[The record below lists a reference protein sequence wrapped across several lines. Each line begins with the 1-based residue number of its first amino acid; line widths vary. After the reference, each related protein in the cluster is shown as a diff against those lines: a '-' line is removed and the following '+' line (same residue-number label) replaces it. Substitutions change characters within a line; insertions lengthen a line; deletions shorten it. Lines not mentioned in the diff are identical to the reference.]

1 MLYAVYAVYA
11 VYASIA
17 LGYALIGTALLA
29 GGPGATC

>member
-1 MLYAVYAVYA
+1 MLYA